1 MLDPK
6 LIKEKPE
13 MIRNMLKSR
22 AVEFDLDELIKTDE
36 KRREFIIKTD
46 ELRKKKNQV
55 GIRISEKKKAKE
67 DASSILAEMKNI
79 SSELTKLESEQE
91 EIENKYLKL
100 ASTIPNLVHESVPI
114 GIDDSA
120 NIEIKKWGNIPKFDF
135 KVKDHIDISENLNL
149 VDLER
154 AAKVAGARFYYLK
167 NDLVRLNQALI
178 NFGLDFLAEKG
189 YSLIQPPYMIN
200 RESMEGAVIAE
211 DFEEVIYKIQDED
224 LYMIGTSEHAM
235 AAMHSKEI
243 IEGKNI
249 PMKYAGISPC
259 FRKEAGAHGR
269 DQKGIF
275 RVHQF
280 DKIEQFVF
288 SKPED
293 SWKEHEKLLAVAEE
307 FYQKLEIPYR
317 VMLLSTGDI
326 GKISAKTYD
335 IEAWMA
341 GQNAYREI
349 VSCSNCLE
357 YQARRLKIRFRDKTN
372 EDTQYIHTLN
382 STLIATTRVL
392 VSIMENFQTKE
403 GHIRIPQGFTAI
415 YGKSERDILTYPYI
429 LDLKFVKNWHA
440 EKVE

>member
-13 MIRNMLKSR
+13 IIRNMLKSR
-22 AVEFDLDELIKTDE
+22 AVKFDLEELIESDQ

-55 GIRISEKKKAKE
+55 AITISEKKKAGE

-79 SSELTKLESEQE
+79 SNELTKLESEQE
-91 EIENKYLKL
+91 EIEKKYLKL
-100 ASTIPNLVHESVPI
+100 ASTIPNLVDKSVPL
-114 GIDDSA
+114 GIDDSS
-120 NIEIKKWGNIPKFDF
+120 NKEIKKWGNIPKFDF
-135 KVKDHIDISENLNL
+135 KIKDHIDISEDLSL

-178 NFGLDFLAEKG
+178 HFGLDFLTEKG
-189 YSLIQPPYMIN
+189 YSLVQPPYMIN

-211 DFEEVIYKIQDED
+211 DFEEVIYKVQDED

-243 IEGKNI
+243 IEGKNM
-249 PMKYAGISPC
+249 PMKYAGVSPC

-280 DKIEQFVF
+280 DKIEQFIF

-293 SWKEHEKLLAVAEE
+293 SWKEHEKMLAVAEE

-372 EDTQYIHTLN
+372 EDTQYVHTLN

-392 VSIMENFQTKE
+392 VAIMENFQTKD
-403 GHIRIPQGFTAI
+403 GHIRIPQVLQRYMGNQKEI
-415 YGKSERDILTYPYI
+415 
-429 LDLKFVKNWHA
+429 
-440 EKVE
+440 

>member
-6 LIKEKPE
+6 LIKENPE
-13 MIRNMLKSR
+13 IIRSMLKSR
-22 AVEFDLDELIKTDE
+22 AVEFDLDGLIELDK

-55 GIRISEKKKAKE
+55 AIIISEKKKGG
-67 DASSILAEMKNI
+67 DDISSILAEMKNI
-79 SSELTKLESEQE
+79 SNEITELESEQE
-91 EIENKYLKL
+91 NIESKYLKL

-114 GIDDSA
+114 GVDDSA
-120 NIEIKKWGNIPKFDF
+120 NKEIKKWGNIPEFDF
-135 KVKDHIDISENLNL
+135 KIKDHIDISEDLNL

-178 NFGLDFLAEKG
+178 HFGLDFLAEKG
-189 YSLIQPPYMIN
+189 YSLVQPPYMIN

-211 DFEEVIYKIQDED
+211 DFEEVIYKIQEED

-243 IEGKNI
+243 IEGKEI

-293 SWKEHEKLLAVAEE
+293 SWKEHEKMLAVAEE

-392 VSIMENFQTKE
+392 VAIMENFQTKD
-403 GHIRIPQGFTAI
+403 GHIRIPQVLQGYMGNQKEI
-415 YGKSERDILTYPYI
+415 
-429 LDLKFVKNWHA
+429 
-440 EKVE
+440 

>member
-13 MIRNMLKSR
+13 VIKNMLKARS
-22 AVEFDLDELIKTDE
+22 VEFDLEGLIDSDQ
-36 KRREFIIKTD
+36 KRREFITKTD

-55 GIRISEKKKAKE
+55 ALNISEKKKKGE
-67 DASSILAEMKNI
+67 DISSILAEMK
-79 SSELTKLESEQE
+79 SVSEQLSKLEVEQNN
-91 EIENKYLKL
+91 IEKKYLKL
-100 ASTIPNLVHESVPI
+100 ATSIPNLIHESVPI
-114 GIDDSA
+114 GKDEES
-120 NIEIKKWGNIPKFDF
+120 NKEIKKWGNIPEFDF
-135 KVKDHIDISENLNL
+135 KIKDHIDISEDLDL

-178 NFGLDFLAEKG
+178 NFGLDFLREKG
-189 YSLIQPPYMIN
+189 YSAVQPPYMIN

-211 DFEEVIYKIQDED
+211 DFEEVIYKIDNQD

-249 PMKYAGISPC
+249 PKKYAGISPC

-293 SWKEHEKLLAVAEE
+293 SWKEHEKLLSIAEE

-317 VMLLSTGDI
+317 VMLLSTGDT
-326 GKISAKTYD
+326 GNISAKTYD

-372 EDTQYIHTLN
+372 EDTQYVHTLN

-392 VSIMENFQTKE
+392 VAIMENFQTKD
-403 GHIRIPQGFTAI
+403 GHIRIPEVLQGYMGNQKEI
-415 YGKSERDILTYPYI
+415 
-429 LDLKFVKNWHA
+429 
-440 EKVE
+440 

>member
-13 MIRNMLKSR
+13 IIRNMLKSR
-22 AVEFDLDELIKTDE
+22 AVEFDLDGLIESDQ

-46 ELRKKKNQV
+46 DLRKKKNQV
-55 GIRISEKKKAKE
+55 AMTISEKKKAGE

-79 SSELTKLESEQE
+79 SNELTKLESEQE
-91 EIENKYLKL
+91 DIEKKYLKL
-100 ASTIPNLVHESVPI
+100 ASTVPNLIDESVPI
-114 GIDDSA
+114 GPDESA
-120 NIEIKKWGNIPKFDF
+120 NKEIKKWGDIPKFDF
-135 KVKDHIDISENLNL
+135 KIKDHIDISEDLDL

-178 NFGLDFLAEKG
+178 HFGLDFLAEKG
-189 YSLIQPPYMIN
+189 YSLVQPPYMIN

-211 DFEEVIYKIQDED
+211 DFEEVIYKVQEED

-249 PMKYAGISPC
+249 PMKYAGVSPC

-280 DKIEQFVF
+280 DKIEQFIF

-293 SWKEHEKLLAVAEE
+293 SWKEHEKMLAIAEE
-307 FYQKLEIPYR
+307 FYQKLGIPYR

-372 EDTQYIHTLN
+372 EDTQYVHTLN

-392 VSIMENFQTKE
+392 VSIMENFQTKD
-403 GHIRIPQGFTAI
+403 GHIRIPQVLQSYMGNQKEI
-415 YGKSERDILTYPYI
+415 
-429 LDLKFVKNWHA
+429 
-440 EKVE
+440 

>member
-13 MIRNMLKSR
+13 VIKDMLKARS
-22 AVEFDLDELIKTDE
+22 VEFDLEGLIDSDQ
-36 KRREFIIKTD
+36 KRREFITKTD

-55 GIRISEKKKAKE
+55 ALNISEKKKKGE
-67 DASSILAEMKNI
+67 DISSILAEMK
-79 SSELTKLESEQE
+79 SVSEQLSKLEVEQNN
-91 EIENKYLKL
+91 IEKKYLKL
-100 ASTIPNLVHESVPI
+100 ATSIPNLIHESVPI
-114 GIDDSA
+114 GKDDES
-120 NIEIKKWGNIPKFDF
+120 NKEIKKWGNIPEFDF
-135 KVKDHIDISENLNL
+135 KIKDHIDISEDLDL

-178 NFGLDFLAEKG
+178 NFGLDFLREKG
-189 YSLIQPPYMIN
+189 YSVVQPPYMIN

-211 DFEEVIYKIQDED
+211 DFEEVIYKIDNQD

-243 IEGKNI
+243 IEGKDI
-249 PMKYAGISPC
+249 PKKYAGISPC

-293 SWKEHEKLLAVAEE
+293 SWKEHEKLLSIAEE

-317 VMLLSTGDI
+317 VMLLSTGDT
-326 GKISAKTYD
+326 GNISAKTYD

-372 EDTQYIHTLN
+372 EDTQYVHTLN

-392 VSIMENFQTKE
+392 VAIMENFQTKD
-403 GHIRIPQGFTAI
+403 GHIRIPEVLQGYMGNQKEI
-415 YGKSERDILTYPYI
+415 
-429 LDLKFVKNWHA
+429 
-440 EKVE
+440 

>member
-6 LIKEKPE
+6 LIKENPE
-13 MIRNMLKSR
+13 IIRNMLKSR
-22 AVEFDLDELIKTDE
+22 AVEFDLDELIESDL

-55 GIRISEKKKAKE
+55 AITISEKKKTGQ
-67 DASSILAEMKNI
+67 DASTILIEMKNI
-79 SSELTKLESEQE
+79 SNELSKLESEQVD
-91 EIENKYLKL
+91 IEKKYLKL
-100 ASTIPNLVHESVPI
+100 ASTIPNLIHDSVPI
-114 GIDDSA
+114 GVDNNA
-120 NIEIKKWGNIPKFDF
+120 NKEIKKWGNIPKFDF
-135 KVKDHIDISENLNL
+135 KIKDHIDISQDLDL
-149 VDLER
+149 IDLER

-167 NDLVRLNQALI
+167 NDLVRLNHALI
-178 NFGLDFLAEKG
+178 HFGLDFLAEKG
-189 YSLIQPPYMIN
+189 YSLVQPPYMIN

-211 DFEEVIYKIQDED
+211 DFEEVIYKVQEED

-235 AAMHSKEI
+235 VAMHSKEI
-243 IEGKNI
+243 IEGKNM
-249 PMKYAGISPC
+249 PMKYAGVSPC

-280 DKIEQFVF
+280 DKIEQFIF

-293 SWKEHEKLLAVAEE
+293 SWKEHEKMLEIAEE

-317 VMLLSTGDI
+317 VMLLSTGDM

-372 EDTQYIHTLN
+372 EDTQHVHTLN

-392 VSIMENFQTKE
+392 VAIMENFQTKD
-403 GHIRIPQGFTAI
+403 GHIRIPQVLQRYMGNQKEI
-415 YGKSERDILTYPYI
+415 Q
-429 LDLKFVKNWHA
+429 
-440 EKVE
+440 

>member
-6 LIKEKPE
+6 LIKEKSQIIKE
-13 MIRNMLKSR
+13 MLKAR
-22 AVEFDLDELIKTDE
+22 NVDFDLEALIEFDQ

-55 GIRISEKKKAKE
+55 ALEISRKKKAGE
-67 DASSILAEMKNI
+67 DATIILTEMKNL
-79 SSELTKLESEQE
+79 SVELTKIESEQE
-91 EIENKYLKL
+91 NIENKYSRL
-100 ASTIPNLVHESVPI
+100 ALTIPNLIHDSVPI
-114 GIDDSA
+114 GIDENA
-120 NIEIKKWGNIPKFDF
+120 NKEIRKWGEIPKFNF
-135 KVKDHIDISENLNL
+135 KINDHIDISEKLGL

-154 AAKVAGARFYYLK
+154 AAKVAGSRFYYLK
-167 NDLVRLNQALI
+167 NDLVRLNQSLI
-178 NFGLDFLAEKG
+178 HYALDFLAKKE

-200 RESMEGAVIAE
+200 RESMEGAVIAD
-211 DFEEVIYKIQDED
+211 DFEEVIYKIEDED

-243 IEGKNI
+243 MDGKDLPI
-249 PMKYAGISPC
+249 KYAGISPC

-288 SKPED
+288 SRPED
-293 SWKEHEKLLAVAEE
+293 SWKEHEKMLAVVEE
-307 FYQKLEIPYR
+307 FYQKLEIPHR
-317 VMLLSTGDI
+317 VMLLSTGDM

-349 VSCSNCLE
+349 VSCSNCLD

-372 EDTQYIHTLN
+372 EDTQYVHTLN
-382 STLIATTRVL
+382 STLIATTRIL
-392 VSIMENFQTKE
+392 VSIMENFQTKD
-403 GHIRIPQGFTAI
+403 GHIGIPQVLQSYMGNQKEI
-415 YGKSERDILTYPYI
+415 
-429 LDLKFVKNWHA
+429 
-440 EKVE
+440 

>member
-22 AVEFDLDELIKTDE
+22 AVQFDLDALIESDQ

-46 ELRKKKNQV
+46 DLRKKKNQ
-55 GIRISEKKKAKE
+55 IAAIISEKKKGGE
-67 DASSILAEMKNI
+67 DISPILAEMKNI
-79 SSELTKLESEQE
+79 SNELTKLESEQE
-91 EIENKYLKL
+91 NVVNKYLKL

-114 GIDDSA
+114 GMDDSA
-120 NIEIKKWGNIPKFDF
+120 NEEIKKWGDIPKFDF
-135 KVKDHIDISENLNL
+135 KIKDHIDISEDLNL

-178 NFGLDFLAEKG
+178 HFGLDFLAEKG
-189 YSLIQPPYMIN
+189 YSLVQPPYMIN

-211 DFEEVIYKIQDED
+211 DFEEVIYKIQEED

-243 IEGKNI
+243 IEGKDI

-280 DKIEQFVF
+280 DKIEQFIF

-293 SWKEHEKLLAVAEE
+293 SWKEHEKMLAIAEE

-317 VMLLSTGDI
+317 IMLLSTGDI

-372 EDTQYIHTLN
+372 EDTQYVHTLN

-392 VSIMENFQTKE
+392 VAIMENFQTKE
-403 GHIRIPQGFTAI
+403 GHVRIPEVLQKYMGNQKEI
-415 YGKSERDILTYPYI
+415 
-429 LDLKFVKNWHA
+429 
-440 EKVE
+440 